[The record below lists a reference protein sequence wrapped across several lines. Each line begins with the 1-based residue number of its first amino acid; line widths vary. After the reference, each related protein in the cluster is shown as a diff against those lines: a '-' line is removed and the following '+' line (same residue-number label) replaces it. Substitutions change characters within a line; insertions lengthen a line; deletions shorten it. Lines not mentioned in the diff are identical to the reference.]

1 MADGADLDVKG
12 NIVNHEYTVEDGRS
26 TVAEVSKKW
35 FRVADT
41 YGVEVAPGQD
51 PALMLAITAVLDTMA
66 HEALTLGPGEAPAR
80 RAQARTEDRWT
91 LACGELGFYAA
102 YFQANRNAA
111 RLWLDGRVSPTVRAK
126 VLRYNRRT
134 AQRLHGVAITA
145 GLATPQTDPLVFV
158 VLVELGDRVLDLAFR
173 ERREPDPDVI
183 GQGRIALIAY
193 LATALRL

>member
-1 MADGADLDVKG
+1 MTEL
-12 NIVNHEYTVEDGRS
+12 
-26 TVAEVSKKW
+26 VA
-35 FRVADT
+35 AL
-41 YGVEVAPGQD
+41 PG
-51 PALMLAITAVLDTMA
+51 
-66 HEALTLGPGEAPAR
+66 H
-80 RAQARTEDRWT
+80 
-91 LACGELGFYAA
+91 
-102 YFQANRNAA
+102 RNAA
-111 RLWLDGRVSPTVRAK
+111 RLWLDGRVSPTVRAE

-134 AQRLHGVAITA
+134 AQRLHGVAIAA